1 MNIPEEKRG
10 SEWRKWDLHIHTK
23 GTNKNDQF
31 SSPDF
36 NTFCITLFKKAIEND
51 IKAIGVTDYFS
62 IDNYLKV
69 RKFQEEI
76 NKNTQFSEEEK
87 KYILG
92 ILILPNVELRML
104 PVTDKGRLINIHC
117 IFNPEPSFLKNLEN
131 DFFASIECNKF
142 KMNRDGIIAYGKYLD
157 PSLSDDDIAYK
168 KGIDN
173 FCLSPKELHDV
184 ISSKPE
190 LRDNVIIIVSNSSN
204 DGASGIQKHYD
215 LFENE
220 SGSLGGTRH
229 FIYKMSDCIFSSN
242 RNDRDYFL
250 GKKAGSSAEIV
261 KKKCGSLKPCIH
273 GSDAHKEDK
282 LFSPDDNKFCWIKAN
297 LTFSGLKQILYEP
310 EERVIIQQDVPD
322 DKSVYHVI
330 DSVELDENNFWK
342 GKIFLSENLN
352 TIIGGRSTGKSTLL
366 KSIAKKIDPN
376 ISTDRD
382 DNGFIDG
389 HLSSVCVRWKD
400 GDTSSQREIDFFPQS
415 YMYRIAKD
423 EKRTN
428 DLIQNIIKIR
438 PENEIVKTYEE
449 ECSKTSKELITDI
462 HDVQR
467 LKNEIDEL
475 NRNLSEKGD
484 KKGVEAEVERLR
496 GKLDVLSHRVNISPE
511 KLDTYSINQN
521 EILECEKRITQA
533 EEDLLVLKN
542 LQEISP
548 VKNEYLKEINHY
560 SLHLPEN
567 VSKISEY
574 FQLLEEYD
582 KEKRE
587 ALVQDLIGS
596 TNAQKEK
603 EKTRIIEIKSSEAFV
618 EVEQY
623 YKNNKEL
630 SDLQAKLKEEHI
642 RLNDIA
648 KNETEKQTH
657 EKTLNSL
664 LESIVQKHLSYKIG
678 VEKVAN
684 DLLIEY
690 DGIKIS
696 AKKQFLKEDLKD
708 FLQSRLNQQ
717 GAERQD
723 FLREFVDNY
732 AEDTENRC
740 RMFLEK
746 AVENKITYKGSNANS
761 NVLQEL
767 LGRPWF
773 EYSYELSFQND
784 SFSEMSEGKQ
794 AFVILKLLLDFSTK
808 RCPILIDQ
816 PEDSLDNRAIYNELV
831 QYIKIKKKH
840 RQIILV
846 THNPNVVVS
855 ADAENIIVANQ
866 HGTNSPNRDSL
877 RFQYTN
883 GALEDTMPNK
893 KPEPEQYIVL
903 ESQGIR
909 EHVCEI
915 LEGGREAFEKREQKY
930 GFR

>member
-92 ILILPNVELRML
+92 ILIMPNVELRML

-142 KMNRDGIIAYGKYLD
+142 KMNRDGIIAYGKHLD
-157 PSLSDDDIAYK
+157 SSLSDDMAYK

-173 FCLSPKELHDV
+173 FCLSPEKFHDV

-220 SGSLGGTRH
+220 SGSLDGARQY
-229 FIYKMSDCIFSSN
+229 IYKMSDCIFSSN

-250 GKKAGSSAEIV
+250 GKKAGFSAEIV
-261 KKKCGSLKPCIH
+261 REKCGSLKPCIH

-282 LFSPDDNKFCWIKAN
+282 LFSPDDNKFCWIKAD

-342 GKIFLSENLN
+342 GKFFLSENLN

-423 EKRTN
+423 EKLTN

-511 KLDTYSINQN
+511 KLGTYSINQR

-603 EKTRIIEIKSSEAFV
+603 EKARIIEIKSSEAFV

-831 QYIKIKKKH
+831 QYIKTKKKH

-866 HGTNSPNRDSL
+866 HGTNSLNRDSL